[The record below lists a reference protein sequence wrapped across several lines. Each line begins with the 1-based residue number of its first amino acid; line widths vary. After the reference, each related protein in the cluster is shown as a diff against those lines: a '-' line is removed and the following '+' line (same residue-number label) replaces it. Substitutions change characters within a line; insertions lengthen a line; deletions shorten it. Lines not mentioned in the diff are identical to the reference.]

1 MFPFYITFYLDF
13 CCTNRSFT
21 PAFTRKWGLSSSFT
35 RMIILDNSCWHISDI
50 KTKFARISWIEV
62 FKPFQFPVEEE
73 QMLSM
78 VFVVADNQQLVNSKP
93 PISLYQVK
101 NSSLSN
107 RQLLFFF
114 IITSYLYFTEEKR
127 NCISPSDFSCVPAPL
142 ILGYI
147 SPVPIS
153 QNNLI
158 YFIWFNSI
166 FALQNLSVQQRR
178 RKDSM
183 DY

>member
-1 MFPFYITFYLDF
+1 MFQCLVFIINTSPFSELLLILANGVMFPFYITFYLVF

-114 IITSYLYFTEEKR
+114 YYHFIFVFYGGEKKLYF
-127 NCISPSDFSCVPAPL
+127 S
-142 ILGYI
+142 LGKKW
-147 SPVPIS
+147 
-153 QNNLI
+153 NLRT
-158 YFIWFNSI
+158 YH
-166 FALQNLSVQQRR
+166 QKNL
-178 RKDSM
+178 
-183 DY
+183 